1 MGRPRLYPR
10 DADFWESVRAR
21 LDEIHESGTSWIVLA
36 ETLGVSKQT
45 LTGFRKRRS
54 PALEAEA
61 LLNLCA
67 VLKVPLLFKNETIR
81 CVVAPSDEQPGL
93 ELQMEFDDS
102 FELRADPTP
111 RAILTRKPPSR
122 ASYIGIRVEQI
133 IGKS

>member
-10 DADFWESVRAR
+10 DADFWESVRSR
-21 LDEIHESGTSWIVLA
+21 LDEIHASGTTWIVIA
-36 ETLGVSKQT
+36 ATLGISKQA
-45 LTGFRKRRS
+45 LSAFCKRRS

-81 CVVAPSDEQPGL
+81 CVGEDLGMQ
-93 ELQMEFDDS
+93 LQMEFDDS
-102 FELRADPTP
+102 FELRADPNP

-122 ASYIGIRVEQI
+122 ASYIGIRVEQLPE
-133 IGKS
+133 KR

>member
-10 DADFWESVRAR
+10 DAEFWESVRSR
-21 LDEIHESGTSWIVLA
+21 LDEIHATGTSWIVVA
-36 ETLGVSKQT
+36 KTLGISKQA
-45 LTGFRKRRS
+45 LSAFRKRRS

-81 CVVAPSDEQPGL
+81 CVADDDLGL
-93 ELQMEFDDS
+93 QLQMEFDDS
-102 FELRADPTP
+102 FELRADPNP

-122 ASYIGIRVEQI
+122 ASYIGIRVEQVPA
-133 IGKS
+133 KS